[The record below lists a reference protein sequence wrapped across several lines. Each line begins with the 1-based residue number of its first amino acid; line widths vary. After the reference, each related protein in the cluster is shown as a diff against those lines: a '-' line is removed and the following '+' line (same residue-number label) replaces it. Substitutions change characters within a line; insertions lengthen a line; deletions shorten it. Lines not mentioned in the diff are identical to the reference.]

1 MQETAG
7 TVSRMATTSGDR
19 PTPDEARETLHQLHQ
34 DAAAVRYP
42 PIPAWFFAVQAAAIA
57 GLHLVR
63 LLPDSDTGRYTE
75 LIGILAIAL
84 AAGGLGRKYWL
95 NRDGVSW
102 ATARPRDMLP
112 FLAVLLGIFAACW
125 AITEVADAPW
135 VWILGAVFSATVVL
149 VTGARYRRTYGDG
162 R

>member
-1 MQETAG
+1 
-7 TVSRMATTSGDR
+7 MATSSGGR
-19 PTPDEARETLHQLHQ
+19 PTPDEARETLRQLHQ
-34 DAAAVRYP
+34 DAEAVRYP

-63 LLPDSDTGRYTE
+63 LLPDTDSGRYAQ

-84 AAGGLGRKYWL
+84 AAGGLGQKYWL

-102 ATARPRDMLP
+102 ATARLRDMLP
-112 FLAVLLGIFAACW
+112 FLALVLGSFAACW
-125 AITEVADAPW
+125 AIAEVAAAPW
-135 VWILGAVFSATVVL
+135 VWILGAVFSGAVVL
-149 VTGARYRRTYGDG
+149 VTGARYRKQYGDG